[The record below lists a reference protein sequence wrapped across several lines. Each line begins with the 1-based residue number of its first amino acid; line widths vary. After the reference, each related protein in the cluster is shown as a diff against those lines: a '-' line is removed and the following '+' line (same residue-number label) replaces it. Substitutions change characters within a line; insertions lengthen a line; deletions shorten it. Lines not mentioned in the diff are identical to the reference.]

1 MTSLLLAIIMLLQ
14 IVVPQNIFAEEDNHL
29 PHAKS
34 VKVGTLNANS
44 YDAKIMNELNR
55 IAAKNRKPRSVV
67 PGTMLFSTGPYFGKD
82 NEPTDENKP
91 KYYGNISVDFKTEGL
106 DGNPF
111 QWNEIFG
118 VDEEGNPKPAQIIF
132 TQSDHETGDETGVE
146 YILKVT
152 ATGKYTW
159 QDKNGN
165 PTKLPLFSKKLKPY
179 SYEVRV
185 DEDVAENIKLLT
197 ARMTGTEGSSPTFSP
212 ENTDGEIIAN
222 ITLELGLHQVAS
234 TKFKSEWH
242 TSVEESAR
250 PQIKGTI
257 EEKVQDLYDHPV
269 SFDLPK
275 NDTDANII
283 RDWEDAFVEGLI
295 IADAL
300 YNTPNVKLDET
311 NANGLTFE
319 EKDGVKTVKSGDKT
333 YKYDFKY
340 DVINGGKLTMTEIIP
355 VTFDANGG
363 KFDSITEPNADQKI
377 VKEVDYGNDLTDKVE
392 VPKKALETFKG
403 WATAKD
409 GTPLSK
415 EEFDEAIKNITKAKT
430 FYAIWNNNET
440 TAEELEVKESFKN
453 GTDYINDFIPKLA
466 DLKKQVKIKV
476 ANGDP
481 QALTDDDTFEILN
494 DSGTAITGAALK
506 NYLYGKL
513 QEKDNPKGEPTRV
526 ETVKSKVTFANNTSQ
541 TVDIPI
547 KVIKNIYEAKTLTEK
562 PYYVPGDY
570 VKVILDP
577 TTKATE
583 PQKTYYY
590 VNKEAKVVIPGD
602 NPTGIDNYTFEKWL
616 IKGTTTEYKL
626 KEKPRHQFTANETT
640 IEAQYVS
647 NIIPAKAD
655 VSKPDGFV
663 LVEFKAGDNGSI
675 ANTETTKYWVKPN
688 AGIKLS
694 DITHPTIKANN
705 GWKANG
711 WDKVDTTPITG
722 ATEVKAQ
729 YLAKVVTIEPT
740 QNRDKYVKVEF
751 KQGAHGTIAN
761 TEKTQYWVL
770 KQEEVDLKEPTVT
783 PKTGY
788 AQKTGDNAWSP
799 KVAKYYYEDTVHIAQ
814 YDFNGKD
821 VIEQPDPNV
830 KPDVPQGYVLV
841 EFSAGNDGK
850 FEANQTTKYWVNPNK
865 EVTLPE
871 PQIKPNTGYKQ
882 QDRLNAW
889 DKPLTKTFT
898 ETTTITAQYEALGDI
913 LTEKKPGYVE
923 VVFKAGTNGTLDG
936 TTVYWV
942 NPLKNKT
949 LGDITHPSVSPK
961 TGLSHNGW
969 DKADTTAIDNT
980 ANPLVVTAKY
990 LEKVLKAQPIED
1002 PGKYVTVEFTK
1013 GTHGEIKTGETAK
1026 YWVLKDAEVSLTAPA
1041 VTPATGYAQKSGD
1054 DAWSPKQATKYSAN
1068 TEHVAQ
1074 YVYTG
1079 KDVVPAGPNG
1089 SKPDGTPDN
1098 FVLVTFDKGDHGSAI
1113 TGQTQYWVNPNK
1125 EVTLT
1130 AASVTANQGYEQK
1143 PGFNA
1148 WDHYLTA
1155 TFKDTTTI
1163 TAQYNKLGDIL
1174 TEEKSGYVKVE
1185 FKPGTNGTLDGTT
1198 VYWVN
1203 PDAKKKLSD
1212 IRHPNVTANDHYKHI
1227 GWDVAEDTVIEEAK
1241 EVTAKYL
1248 KDVLTSNPSDTINYV
1263 KVTFDPG
1270 AHGTIAGQ
1278 AEYWVLKN
1286 TEVSIAAPTVT
1297 PDTAKGFKQKDSKDA
1312 WSPEIATA
1320 YSKDTTHVAQYEYQG
1335 QNVIPAK
1342 PDGSKPDNVPDDF
1355 VKVTFKPT
1363 DKAATNVDKIFWVK
1377 PNELLMIPIAKPEG
1391 KKEPVSQTNPK
1402 AYEWQFTKWVSEE
1415 TKSRTW
1421 EKNIDDGVTAIFTAD
1436 TDIKAEYK
1444 KVITDQ
1450 GTVVANEITVHESF
1464 KNGDTWVNNF
1474 IDEAKE
1480 DILKASLKRTTATGV
1495 ENLPDD
1501 ATVTLLDDSGNAIT
1515 GDALKNAL
1523 YEKLQEKD
1531 DGNKPS
1537 RRETLKAKVTF
1548 QNGEKQTVDIP
1559 IKVIKNIYEAKTKEG
1574 KPNYVPE
1581 GYVKVTV
1588 DPTTKATDPQKYSY
1602 YVNPEAKVV
1611 IPENNPVGVGDNKF
1625 VKWTMKEDT
1634 ATGDGTEYKLKDK
1647 PRTQFE
1653 KASTITAQYVSD
1665 VIPQDGTTKPDYV
1678 PANYV
1683 EVKFVPTNKA
1693 TDETKAEKIFWV
1705 NPDKE
1710 VTIPVKDPTG
1720 KQYFT
1725 FKEWKIGVN
1734 AEGAVYTPT
1743 APKKFTDA
1751 TTITATYKEAE
1762 NIISYNPEEPITRP
1776 DGYVRITFAA
1786 DPGLKLTE
1794 QKAYYVKANAGVTL
1808 GNTELNK
1815 PGVNAET
1822 GYKQKSGAD
1831 AWDKEDSLE
1840 IEATDIVVTAKAIEE
1855 PDSIPKL
1862 KDDGSKNTI
1871 PNGYVEVK
1879 FVAGENGNLVENN
1892 TKIEEKVFYVN
1903 PNKYVKLT
1911 PPTDLAK
1918 EETGYKFGSWNKD
1931 ATIPTVYKTPTEI
1944 VASFNQIKD
1953 VIPKTR
1959 DDDSEKP
1966 DGYLTVTF
1974 KITGE
1979 GGNIVDGQNKVYFV
1993 DPTRKVKIQPP
2004 TTEAKVGYK
2013 FKNWNKDTTIETQY
2027 SDNTE
2032 IIGTFEKQKDI
2043 IPSTNDQGNPN
2054 PKPNGY
2060 VTVTFE
2066 KGTNGKSIEG
2076 KTVYYVNPEA
2086 DPTKTLAAI
2095 TTKPTV
2101 KAEVGYKFTGWDTK
2115 DDFEIKDNKTVIAQY
2130 ESIDDVIPKN
2140 KPTGGENTK
2149 PEDYIT
2155 VTFEK
2160 GANGEL
2166 EGNTIFYINPNK
2178 AVVLEDKAPTVKP
2191 NTGYTS
2197 AGWDTTINKAIQY
2210 KDGDKITALYNDP
2223 GNISTTK
2230 VEGYAIVEFK
2240 TDAQGTL
2247 AGTIKYW
2254 VKPNVSVNVPAPN
2267 VNPNDGYKFK
2277 EWDKSL
2283 TVNLQAGATYEI
2295 TAKYEYLGDIIPQE
2309 KTDGTDKPNGYVT
2322 VKFEAV
2328 NGTLSGT
2335 KVYYVNPN
2343 KEVDLTNTA
2352 KAITKRPDVGY
2363 TVEGGTW
2370 NKKLKDK
2377 FTEGDVLTFTFN
2389 KEDDVIEIVDGKTMP
2404 YGYVRVDVIPTYF
2417 AKDPTIKSYW
2427 VNPNKE
2433 VTIPPMTI
2441 QPSNDNYK
2449 FLGWDQPFRKQFT
2462 YHTNIVAKFEIVSK
2476 PTPGYNGGGNIY
2488 IGGGNLY
2495 IGGTTEKIVEVPAKA
2510 KALRKAVRYMQGFN
2524 GYFRPNDGLTRAEAA
2539 QILANALVEDGYNYN
2554 PNYQISYPDIGNEW
2568 YTRAIKITTEANVFA
2583 GYDDGL
2589 FRPEK
2594 KITRA
2599 EWVATLRRFQNIAEA
2614 DGNHMNLSG
2623 NHWAKAEIEGAYNE
2637 GWLKIYTDG
2646 LAKFNADEFIPRQEV
2661 AAVSNRAFKRVFDKT
2676 YIDRNDNALIN
2687 QYKDIKPS
2695 MWAYEDILCAS
2706 NTFVHDEQLYRAHD
2720 VKNDKLTFNVDL
2732 GGLEIIQDKF
2742 QRILR

>member
-1 MTSLLLAIIMLLQ
+1 MLLQ
-14 IVVPQNIFAEEDNHL
+14 MLVPQTTIAQEYIKAPSDNL
-29 PHAKS
+29 VTAG
-34 VKVGTLNANS
+34 VINGNS
-44 YDAKIMNELNR
+44 YDAKLMLELNR
-55 IAAKNRKPRSVV
+55 LTAKNRRKRSAD
-67 PGTMLFSTGPYFGKD
+67 PGITMFGYFDEGQEPKD
-82 NEPTDENKP
+82 EDKL
-91 KYYGNISVDFKTEGL
+91 KYHGEVKAKLSVTGL
-106 DGNPF
+106 DGNEF
-111 QWNEIFG
+111 QWKEVFG
-118 VDEEGNPKPAQIIF
+118 TEEVHLRFIQINDEDDN
-132 TQSDHETGDETGVE
+132 ETGIERVLNISKADT
-146 YILKVT
+146 
-152 ATGKYTW
+152 YTW
-159 QDKNGN
+159 TDGAGD
-165 PTKLPLFSKKLKPY
+165 PAELPLFDNNLKPLT
-179 SYEVRV
+179 YEVKL
-185 DEDVAENIKLLT
+185 DEEVSDKVKLLT
-197 ARMTGTEGSSPTFSP
+197 ARLTTTEDASPTFDRP
-212 ENTDGEIIAN
+212 DADGRIKYHL
-222 ITLELGLHQVAS
+222 TLEIGLQQVAS
-234 TKFKSEWH
+234 SKFVSEWH
-242 TSVEESAR
+242 TTVEESAR
-250 PQIKGTI
+250 PKLEGTMTGSMDVNGSPTNKTIKFSFPTNDND
-257 EEKVQDLYDHPV
+257 KVIVRTASRRDKNKLLPIFLYKT
-269 SFDLPK
+269 PK
-275 NDTDANII
+275 TDIKTDTA
-283 RDWEDAFVEGLI
+283 
-295 IADAL
+295 
-300 YNTPNVKLDET
+300 
-311 NANGLTFE
+311 GLTFE
-319 EKDGVKTVKSGDKT
+319 DNNGVKTVTAGDHKF
-333 YKYDFKY
+333 KYDFKY

-355 VTFDANGG
+355 LTFDANGG

-392 VPKKALETFKG
+392 EPKKDLETFKG
-403 WATAKD
+403 WSEAQD
-409 GTPLSK
+409 GAPLSK
-415 EEFDEAIKNITKAKT
+415 EQFETAIKNITEAKK
-430 FYAIWNNNET
+430 FYAVWNNNDIQ
-440 TAEELEVKESFKN
+440 AEELEVKESFKN
-453 GTDYINDFIPKLA
+453 GTDYVNDFIPKLA
-466 DLKKQVKIKV
+466 DLKKQVKIKDTS
-476 ANGDP
+476 GTP
-481 QALTDDDTFEILN
+481 QALTDDDTLQILD
-494 DSGTAITGAALK
+494 DSGNPIADADLK
-506 NYLYGKL
+506 DKLYEKL
-513 QEKDNPKGEPTRV
+513 KEDDATEVSRNVTLKA
-526 ETVKSKVTFANNTSQ
+526 KVTHANGTTQ
-541 TVDIPI
+541 EVDIPI
-547 KVIKNIYEAKTLTEK
+547 KVIKNIYEAKTEEGK
-562 PYYVPGDY
+562 PNYVPDGY
-570 VKVILDP
+570 VKVTVDP
-577 TTKATE
+577 TTKAE
-583 PQKTYYY
+583 KPQKYFYY

-602 NPTGIDNYTFEKWL
+602 NPTGTGNYTFEKWL

-640 IEAQYVS
+640 IEAQYVD
-647 NIIPAKAD
+647 NIIPAKTD
-655 VSKPDGFV
+655 GSRPDNVPTDFV
-663 LVEFKAGDNGSI
+663 LVEFKAGSNGTLDGI
-675 ANTETTKYWVKPN
+675 TKYWVNPN
-688 AGIKLS
+688 AGKTLS
-694 DITHPTIKANN
+694 DITHPTIKPND
-705 GWKANG
+705 GWKQNG
-711 WDKVDTTPITG
+711 WDKKDN
-722 ATEVKAQ
+722 TEIKGVLEVTAQ
-729 YLAKVVTIEPT
+729 YLEKVLKKEPT
-740 QNRDKYVKVEF
+740 ENKDEYVKVTF
-751 KQGAHGTIAN
+751 KQGDHGTIAN
-761 TEKTQYWVL
+761 GEQTQYWVL
-770 KQEEVDLKEPTVT
+770 KQEEVDLKEPAVT
-783 PKTGY
+783 AKTGY
-788 AQKTGDNAWSP
+788 AQKTGDSAWSP
-799 KVAKYYYEDTVHIAQ
+799 KVAKYYYEDTEHVAQ
-814 YDFNGKD
+814 YTFNGEN
-821 VIEQPDPNV
+821 VIPQTGNDKPTNVPD
-830 KPDVPQGYVLV
+830 GYVLV

-850 FEANQTTKYWVNPNK
+850 FEVNQTTKYWVNPNK
-865 EVTLPE
+865 EVTLKAPN
-871 PQIKPNTGYKQ
+871 IIPNTGYRQ
-882 QDRLNAW
+882 QRRLNAW
-889 DKPLTKTFT
+889 DKYLTATFKK
-898 ETTTITAQYEALGDI
+898 ETKITAQYKELGDI
-913 LTEKKPGYVE
+913 LTEEKPGYVKVE
-923 VVFKAGTNGTLDG
+923 FKAGNKGTLDG
-936 TTVYWV
+936 TTDYWV
-942 NPLKNKT
+942 NPLKGKK

-969 DKADTTAIDNT
+969 DKADTTAIDSNIT
-980 ANPLVVTAKY
+980 SPLVVTAKY
-990 LEKVLKAQPIED
+990 LEKVLKSQPTED
-1002 PGKYVTVEFTK
+1002 AEKYVTVEFK
-1013 GTHGEIKTGETAK
+1013 QGEHGTLVASDTAK
-1026 YWVLKDAEVSLTAPA
+1026 YWVLNNAEVSLTAPG

-1054 DAWSPKQATKYSAN
+1054 EAWSPKQATKYSTDAV
-1068 TEHVAQ
+1068 HVAQ
-1074 YVYTG
+1074 YYYNG

-1089 SKPDGTPDN
+1089 TKPVGTPDN
-1098 FVLVTFDKGDHGSAI
+1098 FVLVTFDKGDHGKEI
-1113 TGQTQYWVNPNK
+1113 TGQTQCWVNPNK

-1130 AASVTANQGYEQK
+1130 APSVTANQGYEQK
-1143 PGFNA
+1143 PDFNA

-1163 TAQYNKLGDIL
+1163 KAQYSKLGDIL
-1174 TEEKSGYVKVE
+1174 TEEKPGYVKVE
-1185 FKPGTNGTLDGTT
+1185 FKTDTNGTLDGTT

-1203 PDAKKKLSD
+1203 PDANKKLSD
-1212 IRHPNVTANDHYKHI
+1212 IRHPKVTTEDHWKHV
-1227 GWDVAEDTVIEEAK
+1227 GWDVPEDTVINEEK
-1241 EVTAKYL
+1241 VVNAKYL
-1248 KDVLTSNPSDTINYV
+1248 KDVLITQPSNDIKDNYV
-1263 KVTFDPG
+1263 KVTFDKG
-1270 AHGTIAGQ
+1270 THGTITAGQ

-1297 PDTAKGFKQKDSKDA
+1297 PDTAKGFKQKDGKDA
-1312 WSPEIATA
+1312 WSPEVATA
-1320 YSKDTTHVAQYEYQG
+1320 YSQDTTHVAQYEYQG
-1335 QNVIPAK
+1335 KNVIPAN
-1342 PDGSKPDNVPDDF
+1342 PDGSKPTNVPDDF

-1377 PNELLMIPIAKPEG
+1377 PNVEVTINIAKPEG
-1391 KKEPVSQTNPK
+1391 QQVAAAGSQK
-1402 AYEWQFTKWVSEE
+1402 AYKWQFEKWVSKE
-1415 TKSRTW
+1415 TATRTW
-1421 EKNIDDGVTAIFTAD
+1421 DTNIDTGITAIFTAKE
-1436 TDIKAEYK
+1436 TVINAEYK

-1464 KNGDTWVNNF
+1464 KDTSVWVNNF
-1474 IDEAKE
+1474 IDTEATKA
-1480 DILKASLKRTTATGV
+1480 ILEGAIKRTNASGQPV
-1495 ENLPDD
+1495 ALPQD
-1501 ATVTLLDDSGNAIT
+1501 ATVTLLDDSRNAFAND
-1515 GDALKNAL
+1515 DALKNAL

-1548 QNGEKQTVDIP
+1548 QNGEVQTVVIP
-1559 IKVIKNIYEAKTKEG
+1559 IKVIKNIYEAKTGTKA
-1574 KPNYVPE
+1574 PDYVPDNYVM
-1581 GYVKVTV
+1581 VTV
-1588 DPTTKATDPQKYSY
+1588 DPTTKATDPQKYFY
-1602 YVNPEAKVV
+1602 YVNPAAKVV

-1625 VKWTMKEDT
+1625 VKWTMKEGT
-1634 ATGDGTEYKLKDK
+1634 ATVDGTEYKLKDK

-1665 VIPQDGTTKPDYV
+1665 VIPQDGPNKPDTV
-1678 PANYV
+1678 PANFV

-1710 VTIPVKDPTG
+1710 VTIPVKNPVG

-1734 AEGAVYTPT
+1734 ADGAVYTPT
-1743 APKKFTDA
+1743 GPKKFTDA

-1776 DGYVRITFAA
+1776 DGYVKVTFAA
-1786 DPGLKLTE
+1786 EKGLKLTE
-1794 QKAYYVKANAGVTL
+1794 SKAYYVKANAGIKL

-1822 GYKQKSGAD
+1822 GYKQKSGED

-1918 EETGYKFGSWNKD
+1918 GETGYKFGSWNKD

-2043 IPSTNDQGNPN
+2043 IPSTNDQGNLN

-2210 KDGDKITALYNDP
+2210 KDGDKITALYNELGDVIP
-2223 GNISTTK
+2223 Q
-2230 VEGYAIVEFK
+2230 EK
-2240 TDAQGTL
+2240 TDDSDKP
-2247 AGTIKYW
+2247 AGYLKVTFDKGEHGESLTGKTVYY
-2254 VKPNVSVNVPAPN
+2254 VKPNKEVTVPAPTVTPEN
-2267 VNPNDGYKFK
+2267 GYKFDK
-2277 EWDKSL
+2277 WDKEL
-2283 TVNLQAGATYEI
+2283 TQTFTDDNTTI
-2295 TAKYEYLGDIIPQE
+2295 TAKYTEIGDIIPQE
-2309 KTDGTDKPNGYVT
+2309 KQNGSDKPKGYVT

-2343 KEVDLTNTA
+2343 KDVDLTNTA
-2352 KAITKRPDVGY
+2352 NAITKRPDVGF
-2363 TVEGGTW
+2363 TVEGGNW
-2370 NKKLKDK
+2370 DKELKATFKNDDVIK
-2377 FTEGDVLTFTFN
+2377 FTFKALA
-2389 KEDDVIEIVDGKTMP
+2389 DVIEINNNKP
-2404 YGYVRVDVIPTYF
+2404 RPEGYVRVDVIPTYF
-2417 AKDPTIKSYW
+2417 AKDMTIKSYW
-2427 VNPNKE
+2427 VNPNKK
-2433 VTIPPMTI
+2433 VTIPSIPI
-2441 QPSNDNYK
+2441 EPLNDNFK
-2449 FLGWDQPFRKQFT
+2449 FLGWDQPFTQKFT
-2462 YHTNIVAKFEIVSK
+2462 YHTNIIAKFEIVSK

-2524 GYFRPNDGLTRAEAA
+2524 GYFRPEDGLTRAEAA
-2539 QILANALVEDGYNYN
+2539 QILANALIEDGYNYN
-2554 PNYQISYPDIGNEW
+2554 PNYQISYKDIGIAW
-2568 YTRAIKITTEANVFA
+2568 YTEAVRITTEANVFA
-2583 GYDDGL
+2583 GYDDGF

-2599 EWVATLRRFQNIAEA
+2599 EWVATLRRFQNIAKA
-2614 DGNHMNLSG
+2614 DGNHMNLSE
-2623 NHWAKAEIEGAYNE
+2623 NHWAKSEIEGAFNE

-2661 AAVSNRAFKRVFDKT
+2661 AAVSNRAFNRAFDNT
-2676 YIDRNDNALIN
+2676 YIIRNDKALIN
-2687 QYKDIKPS
+2687 QYKDVKPS

-2706 NTFVHDEQLYRAHD
+2706 NTYIHDEYVYRAHD
-2720 VKNDKLTFNVDL
+2720 VKNDKMTFNVDL